1 MSFYSK
7 VEVCNSKSQLFIFK
21 LWNFVMLVK
30 YLYTVLGQIHIKLK
44 YDAIDRQVIA
54 ADSEGLIQEVRKQI
68 MIKLTHIH
76 CHTPT

>member
-1 MSFYSK
+1 
-7 VEVCNSKSQLFIFK
+7 
-21 LWNFVMLVK
+21 MLVK